1 MQLKKRIQA
10 GALLLAA
17 ALLPILAAGGYA
29 AQETDAPASAG
40 QTAPAQ
46 GTASLSK
53 GPLTLSADEATGFL
67 TVTDGASGMTYASN
81 PADYELDTVAQGVNI
96 TRMISQLLVT
106 FLNGNQAMDEVNSYV
121 GSVSEGGLRLSR
133 DGDTLTATYTFAE
146 QGFVIPVRYSL
157 TADALSAS
165 IDYGQVRETGDCR
178 ILDITLLPFFG
189 AARSGDKG
197 FFILPDGSGA
207 YVAFNNGRY
216 AQGEYRREIFGG
228 DLTQV
233 SESKP
238 NDYKPVL
245 LPAFAAV
252 YTHATPPLRT
262 DENGSP
268 VQEAGRDVQAG
279 FLAIARRGAA
289 GGTLSAAVAGMDTGY
304 NTAGFTFLY
313 RTSMETTFLSRTWA
327 EMKRILTAQTPCTD
341 ENPTV
346 EYRFLRGEAA
356 SLKGAADAC
365 ADWLLDGA
373 KRGGSLNDA
382 LYLDVTAGVRAKQQF
397 LGFGYQAVTPL
408 TTLRQTGAM
417 LTELRDG
424 GVGRFVVLLRGLS
437 PSGAY
442 TGKIDAK
449 LKVDGKLG
457 SAEELRD
464 LIETWTDV
472 YPEVRLTQF
481 TDGGNGAHAFFD
493 SVTAVNKKT
502 AKLFDY
508 HYATGLR
515 DYSRPTR
522 YLLRPEGVEKA
533 AGRLADDVR
542 EKGLETLAPSS
553 LGRDLYSNYGGGDD
567 PLGRVQERFTRVLAD
582 LAQGRR
588 LLLEA
593 PNAYAMPYAENFIG
607 LPHTDSGHF
616 ISNGA
621 VPFLQ
626 LVLDGLKGYA
636 TPPVNYAGDLRDM
649 LLHAVESNSA
659 LTFSV
664 MEADYEAVART
675 SMNRL
680 YASTYAQWKDTMLET
695 YCELAAVR
703 ERTGGTAVAGYV
715 FLSRDV
721 RQVTF
726 ENGAVVVVNYGTAP
740 YERSGLTV
748 PAKSYGFIGG
758 RDGS

>member
-1 MQLKKRIQA
+1 
-10 GALLLAA
+10 
-17 ALLPILAAGGYA
+17 
-29 AQETDAPASAG
+29 
-40 QTAPAQ
+40 
-46 GTASLSK
+46 
-53 GPLTLSADEATGFL
+53 
-67 TVTDGASGMTYASN
+67 
-81 PADYELDTVAQGVNI
+81 
-96 TRMISQLLVT
+96 MISQLLVT

-289 GGTLSAAVAGMDTGY
+289 GGALSAAVAGMDTGY

-356 SLKGAADAC
+356 SLKGRPTPAPIGC
-365 ADWLLDGA
+365 W
-373 KRGGSLNDA
+373 
-382 LYLDVTAGVRAKQQF
+382 TAR
-397 LGFGYQAVTPL
+397 
-408 TTLRQTGAM
+408 
-417 LTELRDG
+417 
-424 GVGRFVVLLRGLS
+424 
-437 PSGAY
+437 SGA
-442 TGKIDAK
+442 A
-449 LKVDGKLG
+449 
-457 SAEELRD
+457 
-464 LIETWTDV
+464 
-472 YPEVRLTQF
+472 
-481 TDGGNGAHAFFD
+481 
-493 SVTAVNKKT
+493 
-502 AKLFDY
+502 
-508 HYATGLR
+508 
-515 DYSRPTR
+515 
-522 YLLRPEGVEKA
+522 
-533 AGRLADDVR
+533 
-542 EKGLETLAPSS
+542 
-553 LGRDLYSNYGGGDD
+553 
-567 PLGRVQERFTRVLAD
+567 
-582 LAQGRR
+582 
-588 LLLEA
+588 
-593 PNAYAMPYAENFIG
+593 
-607 LPHTDSGHF
+607 
-616 ISNGA
+616 
-621 VPFLQ
+621 
-626 LVLDGLKGYA
+626 
-636 TPPVNYAGDLRDM
+636 
-649 LLHAVESNSA
+649 
-659 LTFSV
+659 
-664 MEADYEAVART
+664 
-675 SMNRL
+675 
-680 YASTYAQWKDTMLET
+680 ASTMRCIST
-695 YCELAAVR
+695 
-703 ERTGGTAVAGYV
+703 
-715 FLSRDV
+715 
-721 RQVTF
+721 
-726 ENGAVVVVNYGTAP
+726 
-740 YERSGLTV
+740 
-748 PAKSYGFIGG
+748 
-758 RDGS
+758 